1 MHLSVMEIDRKDSVK
16 ETVCVRL
23 FDRADKRLMG
33 KDKLTREILYDS

>member
-23 FDRADKRLMG
+23 FDRADKRLRG

>member
-23 FDRADKRLMG
+23 FGKVDKRLRD